1 MKTISVSSA
10 LVGITLVAFV
20 SGQEGVP
27 TDDVAFDERA
37 NSKNPIDAFI
47 ATYTNKW
54 VASALQ
60 SVIDEQSS
68 LLFKHP
74 GLHSQVLSIE
84 NEFVNDLHGD
94 NALAHFSTFA
104 SKMEKLNGGS
114 ENRPMFVNMKITLVF
129 FAVGVL
135 SQTVPPIAAP
145 AADGAALAAAPSA
158 LPLPGAISA
167 PAIAAVT
174 GASSPVSANVDQIN
188 GIVASVQNGFTTVQN
203 PLATPTTSS
212 APTNG
217 SATSGTSSG
226 TSSGSSDASSGA
238 PSGTASSSGSSDDSD
253 DGNSATDDDDS
264 DSGSATESTDKSH
277 STSGT
282 HKSSSSHSSR
292 TSSEESE
299 SDDQS
304 DSERSS
310 STRTS
315 SSSSETSQSE
325 SDENSSEDSSII
337 EESSSTNAGVSRN
350 KPLDF
355 VLCVAGAIGAIS
367 LF

>member
-114 ENRPMFVNMKITLVF
+114 ENRPMFV
-129 FAVGVL
+129 VG
-135 SQTVPPIAAP
+135 
-145 AADGAALAAAPSA
+145 
-158 LPLPGAISA
+158 
-167 PAIAAVT
+167 
-174 GASSPVSANVDQIN
+174 
-188 GIVASVQNGFTTVQN
+188 
-203 PLATPTTSS
+203 LATLI
-212 APTNG
+212 
-217 SATSGTSSG
+217 AT
-226 TSSGSSDASSGA
+226 
-238 PSGTASSSGSSDDSD
+238 
-253 DGNSATDDDDS
+253 
-264 DSGSATESTDKSH
+264 
-277 STSGT
+277 
-282 HKSSSSHSSR
+282 
-292 TSSEESE
+292 
-299 SDDQS
+299 
-304 DSERSS
+304 
-310 STRTS
+310 
-315 SSSSETSQSE
+315 
-325 SDENSSEDSSII
+325 
-337 EESSSTNAGVSRN
+337 
-350 KPLDF
+350 
-355 VLCVAGAIGAIS
+355 VA
-367 LF
+367 FF